1 MYQFQDGKTTIIAN
15 PHSWSRSSES
25 PPPLPPPADFAA
37 AAPASEQN
45 NRKSGLELND
55 PIGGAK
61 YSKHLPSA
69 QSSRSEGGSRQT
81 SSPHLTIPH
90 LSPRGA
96 PKTTHKPASNGS
108 RGSGREGGPHKA
120 AVPATPRDNSYEI
133 QRSHAR
139 DNSYEIRR
147 SRDREEEEEGMQ
159 KRVNEYLQSA
169 QEEGERRQVC

>member
-69 QSSRSEGGSRQT
+69 QSSRSEGGSRHT
-81 SSPHLTIPH
+81 NSPHLTVPH

-96 PKTTHKPASNGS
+96 PKTTRKPASSGS
-108 RGSGREGGPHKA
+108 RGSGREGGLHKA
-120 AVPATPRDNSYEI
+120 AVPATP
-133 QRSHAR
+133 R

-169 QEEGERRQVC
+169 QEEGERRQVCYQQCV